1 MNINTLGLMKR
12 AGALEIG
19 QDRAL
24 ASVKEH
30 KAKVLLLPSDVTE
43 RAERNA
49 QYAAEGRKNPKII
62 VAPWTNEEISKVL
75 GIGSC
80 LMLAVTD
87 RGFAD
92 ALLKDMGGN

>member
-24 ASVKEH
+24 EAVKAH
-30 KAKVLLLPSDVTE
+30 KARVLLLPSDTTE
-43 RAERNA
+43 RARRNA
-49 QYAAEGRKNPKII
+49 EMAAEGRKNPKIV

-75 GIGSC
+75 STGSC
-80 LMLAVTD
+80 LMIAVTD

-92 ALLKDMGGN
+92 SLLKELGGN